1 MTPETILANLLESG
15 IEPTVTPDQT
25 GIVVPAGKL
34 SHTQRAAVLDH
45 KTDLIAYLLESSRVT
60 AQLLAAAM
68 RRCDQFND
76 SDKARHDMREQ
87 ILETPAYLRPDLL
100 EHFLGQSTS
109 APTAPV
115 APLKKQQKNNHD

>member
-34 SHTQRAAVLDH
+34 SHTQRAAVLAH

-60 AQLLAAAM
+60 AQLLAVAM

-87 ILETPAYLRPDLL
+87 ILETPAYLLPDLL
-100 EHFLGQSTS
+100 EHFLGTTTS
-109 APTAPV
+109 ASTAPV
-115 APLKKQQKNNHD
+115 DPLKKQQKNNHD

>member
-1 MTPETILANLLESG
+1 MTPETIIANLLESG

-34 SHTQRAAVLDH
+34 SQTQRAAVLAH

-60 AQLLAAAM
+60 AQLLGAAM

-76 SDKARHDMREQ
+76 SDKARQDMREQ
-87 ILETPAYLRPDLL
+87 ILETPAHLRQDLL

-109 APTAPV
+109 ASITPV
-115 APLKKQQKNNHD
+115 APLKKQPKNNHD